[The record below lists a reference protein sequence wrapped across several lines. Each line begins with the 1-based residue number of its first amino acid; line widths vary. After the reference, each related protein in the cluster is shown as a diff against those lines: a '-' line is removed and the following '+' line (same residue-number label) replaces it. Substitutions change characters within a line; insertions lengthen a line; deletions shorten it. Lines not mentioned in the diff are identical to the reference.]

1 MLIMIPPEGE
11 LYAVQLNWTWYS
23 SQVARTPGQRAGLT
37 TPAVLGAARELL
49 AEQGLAGLT
58 MRAIARRLDVAP
70 NALYS
75 HVRDKT
81 ELVDTLLDDVLAGV
95 AEPPA
100 ATADPAA
107 GLTTVMTSTYRTL
120 LQHRD
125 LVPLY
130 LARQGARGPRA
141 AQLGATMDT
150 LLARAGVPDVEIGR
164 ARRALI
170 VHTIGWAAIAAGG
183 DGPVPPAE
191 SDEGFA
197 AALRWLLAGI
207 FGG

>member
-1 MLIMIPPEGE
+1 
-11 LYAVQLNWTWYS
+11 VS
-23 SQVARTPGQRAGLT
+23 RTPGQRAGLT

-49 AEQGLAGLT
+49 ADHGLAGLT
-58 MRAIARRLDVAP
+58 MRALARRLDVAP

-81 ELVDTLLDDVLAGV
+81 ELVDALLDDVLTAV

-100 ATADPAA
+100 GTTDPIE
-107 GLTTVMTSTYRTL
+107 GLTTVLTSTYRTL
-120 LQHRD
+120 LEHRD

-141 AQLGATMDT
+141 VRLGTTMDT
-150 LLARAGVPDVEIGR
+150 LLARAGVPDDEIGR

-170 VHTIGWAAIAAGG
+170 VHAIGWAAIATGG
-183 DGPVPPAE
+183 DGPIPPAE
-191 SDEGFA
+191 SDDGFA

-207 FGG
+207 IGD